1 MLFYYSKPMPRDLGT
16 CPYMYS
22 ISRHSRSGKSNHHW
36 STWQAPWT
44 SNCPHSPP
52 SAESNVLVAFNWS
65 VHYYCFTVF
74 AHSCMAYTIVAFFI
88 AMRSSFL
95 NSHSPTTPCLFSSS
109 KTKRAPLQILLWD
122 LGSSFSGEHY
132 MQITYLY
139 VFLILFFF
147 FGKMSF
153 WSLDALKAKTLLSS
167 KTVREEYALY
177 YEIQTSF
184 YWLTF

>member
-22 ISRHSRSGKSNHHW
+22 ISRHSRSGKRNHHR
-36 STWQAPWT
+36 SWQATWT

-88 AMRSSFL
+88 AMRVFSILTPPPPHACFLHQRQKGLPFKSFFG
-95 NSHSPTTPCLFSSS
+95 TWG
-109 KTKRAPLQILLWD
+109 Q
-122 LGSSFSGEHY
+122 
-132 MQITYLY
+132 
-139 VFLILFFF
+139 VFLGNITC
-147 FGKMSF
+147 KSHIYMSF

-167 KTVREEYALY
+167 KRRICTLLWKTNIFLLVDILGPSYKP
-177 YEIQTSF
+177 I
-184 YWLTF
+184 